1 MKEEKK
7 NKRQERRER
16 AKQKEQ
22 ATRVRT
28 MIFIALGAVLVV
40 LGLIW
45 PQLQPIT
52 DLVPVDVAPKPQAN
66 RNSMGDPNAPI
77 QLVEFSD
84 FQCPFCERFTL
95 ETEPLLEEY
104 FITTGKVYFTYRSAG
119 NWVSN
124 NVAQSLG
131 VPARSESQDSAL
143 AAYCA
148 ADQNKFWEMHASL
161 FANNRDV
168 EDQGSFT
175 DKRLKAIA
183 KKIGLD
189 MSAFN
194 ECYNSGKYADQ
205 VQQDMQDALDAGS
218 QGTPYFVM
226 TYKVNGEVKTET
238 IDGAQPINVFQQ
250 KIENALLVAD
260 KQ

>member
-1 MKEEKK
+1 ML
-7 NKRQERRER
+7 
-16 AKQKEQ
+16 
-22 ATRVRT
+22 
-28 MIFIALGAVLVV
+28 FIGLGAALVV

-45 PQLQPIT
+45 PQLRPIT
-52 DLVPVDVAPKPQAN
+52 DLVPVDVQPKPQAN

-77 QLVEFSD
+77 QIEEFSD
-84 FQCPFCERFTL
+84 FQCPFCERFTT

-104 FITTGKVYFTYRSAG
+104 FIQTGKVYFTYRSAG

-131 VPARSESQDSAL
+131 VPPRSESQDAAL

-161 FANNRDV
+161 FANNREI

-175 DKRLKAIA
+175 DRRLKAMA
-183 KKIGLD
+183 DSIGLD
-189 MSAFN
+189 MNAFN
-194 ECYNSGKYADQ
+194 DCYNIGKYADQ
-205 VQQDMQDALDAGS
+205 VQQDMQDALDAGA

-238 IDGAQPINVFQQ
+238 IDGAQPINEFQQ
-250 KIENALLVAD
+250 KIEAALLVAD
-260 KQ
+260 Q